1 MPEILARH
9 DLKCQ
14 LRKAA
19 ARQIGFSSKNSPLD
33 LAEMSTPE
41 KTSGLLSEFKKRLAD
56 IYGSRL
62 KGVFLYGSHARGEA
76 GPESDIDILIV
87 LDDWTHYV
95 GEVDRTGTAASEL
108 SLKYGLS
115 ISQVFVRER
124 DWLERNTPFLTNVRE
139 DAIPA

>member
-1 MPEILARH
+1 MR
-9 DLKCQ
+9 
-14 LRKAA
+14 
-19 ARQIGFSSKNSPLD
+19 
-33 LAEMSTPE
+33 TPE
-41 KTSGLLSEFKKRLAD
+41 KTAGLLSEFKKRLAD